1 MMSLAV
7 VGTTLADDFKVKLK
21 IDLVNHES
29 PKGVSVVVLEKG
41 VEVKSETIDS
51 DGERKFELEKGRLFE
66 IWITKAGY
74 LSQVIHNVH
83 AEGKGKFNITLY
95 KETKKI
101 QSDKKQFV
109 GIGREFVDV
118 KKMTIPA
125 EYLADGVLM
134 MKEDDLSKSQIV
146 NMKTVAK
153 VAKGQKKAQSKIDK
167 LKRQRT
173 SLEDKITDEKASVG
187 AGEKSKMEG
196 DEAVLKLQK
205 SVVKINGKLKDLAY

>member
-1 MMSLAV
+1 VYGL
-7 VGTTLADDFKVKLK
+7 
-21 IDLVNHES
+21 
-29 PKGVSVVVLEKG
+29 PKGVSVIVLEKG
-41 VEVKSETIDS
+41 VEVKSESIDS
-51 DGERKFELEKGRLFE
+51 DGETKFELEKGRLYE
-66 IWITKAGY
+66 IWISKAGF
-74 LSQVIHNVH
+74 LSHVLHNVH

-101 QSDKKQFV
+101 QSNKKQFV

-125 EYLADGVLM
+125 EYLAEGVLLT
-134 MKEDDLSKSQIV
+134 KEDDLSKGEIV

-167 LKRQRT
+167 LKKQRA
-173 SLEDKITDEKASVG
+173 SLEDKITDEEASIG
-187 AGEKSKMEG
+187 AGEKSKMDG

-205 SVVKINGKLKDLAY
+205 SIVKINDKLKNLAY

>member
-1 MMSLAV
+1 
-7 VGTTLADDFKVKLK
+7 
-21 IDLVNHES
+21 
-29 PKGVSVVVLEKG
+29 
-41 VEVKSETIDS
+41 
-51 DGERKFELEKGRLFE
+51 
-66 IWITKAGY
+66 
-74 LSQVIHNVH
+74 
-83 AEGKGKFNITLY
+83 
-95 KETKKI
+95 
-101 QSDKKQFV
+101 
-109 GIGREFVDV
+109 
-118 KKMTIPA
+118 
-125 EYLADGVLM
+125 M

>member
-1 MMSLAV
+1 ML
-7 VGTTLADDFKVKLK
+7 
-21 IDLVNHES
+21 
-29 PKGVSVVVLEKG
+29 
-41 VEVKSETIDS
+41 
-51 DGERKFELEKGRLFE
+51 
-66 IWITKAGY
+66 
-74 LSQVIHNVH
+74 
-83 AEGKGKFNITLY
+83 KGKFNITLY

>member
-1 MMSLAV
+1 ML
-7 VGTTLADDFKVKLK
+7 
-21 IDLVNHES
+21 
-29 PKGVSVVVLEKG
+29 
-41 VEVKSETIDS
+41 
-51 DGERKFELEKGRLFE
+51 
-66 IWITKAGY
+66 
-74 LSQVIHNVH
+74 
-83 AEGKGKFNITLY
+83 KGKFNITLY

-173 SLEDKITDEKASVG
+173 YLEDKITDEKASVG

>member
-1 MMSLAV
+1 ML
-7 VGTTLADDFKVKLK
+7 
-21 IDLVNHES
+21 
-29 PKGVSVVVLEKG
+29 
-41 VEVKSETIDS
+41 
-51 DGERKFELEKGRLFE
+51 
-66 IWITKAGY
+66 
-74 LSQVIHNVH
+74 
-83 AEGKGKFNITLY
+83 KGKFNITLY

-187 AGEKSKMEG
+187 AVEKSKMEG